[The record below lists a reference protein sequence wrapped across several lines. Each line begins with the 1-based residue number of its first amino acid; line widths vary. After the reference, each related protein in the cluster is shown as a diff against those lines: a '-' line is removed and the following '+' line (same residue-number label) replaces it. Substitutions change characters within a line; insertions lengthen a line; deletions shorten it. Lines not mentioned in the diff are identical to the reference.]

1 MKVTWLVGTE
11 PKLELFLF
19 SHQVMSDSLQPHGVQ
34 HARLLCPSLS
44 PRVYS
49 NPCPL
54 SQGCYLTIS
63 SYATLF
69 FFCLLFFPA
78 SGSFPMSQF
87 FESGGHSIRASAS
100 VLPSSEYS
108 GFFSFRIDLFILV
121 GPARHDS

>member
-63 SYATLF
+63 SSATLF

-87 FESGGHSIRASAS
+87 FESGGHSIGTSASAS
-100 VLPSSEYS
+100 DLPMNIQNLFPFEWTGWIS
-108 GFFSFRIDLFILV
+108 FSPIIQ
-121 GPARHDS
+121 